1 MAVVSNHGKGWA
13 VFLPPNALLADRDHG
28 AVKIE
33 TGGKAGKGVIEAS
46 GVFVFKHKS
55 YQLICLTGRS

>member
-1 MAVVSNHGKGWA
+1 MRSLHSGNLLYRSPFHIEMAVVSNHGKGWA

-33 TGGKAGKGVIEAS
+33 MGGKAGKGVI
-46 GVFVFKHKS
+46 
-55 YQLICLTGRS
+55 